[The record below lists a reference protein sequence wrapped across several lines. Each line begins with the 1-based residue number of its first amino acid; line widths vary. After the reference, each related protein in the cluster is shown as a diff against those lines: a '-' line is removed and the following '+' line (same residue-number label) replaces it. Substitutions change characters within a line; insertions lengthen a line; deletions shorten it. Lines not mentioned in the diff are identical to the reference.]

1 MHIFSQWL
9 VTFNYL
15 YGCIYQFNF
24 EWYACLLTLRNYPWR
39 PTYNGNIVLC
49 KILDVNERDTC
60 PTTKHKQVSRKSKVG
75 IFQLYSC
82 KYVQFFLCQELT
94 LLMVWVNVVHGKRI
108 SLYLAVVVCCRDDML
123 QWYGVY
129 PNGRLRESN
138 DILQIQT
145 KITDELL
152 GKLIHGHI
160 AALVL
165 KFDELGNV
173 LSYRQILAVGS
184 DSSVF
189 SHALGKGCVLL
200 VKSSE

>member
-1 MHIFSQWL
+1 
-9 VTFNYL
+9 
-15 YGCIYQFNF
+15 
-24 EWYACLLTLRNYPWR
+24 
-39 PTYNGNIVLC
+39 
-49 KILDVNERDTC
+49 
-60 PTTKHKQVSRKSKVG
+60 
-75 IFQLYSC
+75 
-82 KYVQFFLCQELT
+82 
-94 LLMVWVNVVHGKRI
+94 MVWSI
-108 SLYLAVVVCCRDDML
+108 S
-123 QWYGVY
+123 
-129 PNGRLRESN
+129 NGRLRESN